1 VKQSNYNRLRRAELR
16 AAGVCVNGLGH
27 GPATHGVKCG
37 WCHDVTARGIDA
49 VLADPKYPRP
59 SGRVR
64 GLPLVIKPDRSCECE
79 CGNRKRPD
87 ADACDLCEALDAQ
100 RVQSITPRNRILA
113 HLGRV
118 DEVDAFDLYDA
129 LDVPHGKTQN
139 GYSAALG
146 RLVAEGLVERIK
158 WHGTRYRL
166 VREAA
171 RRAA

>member
-1 VKQSNYNRLRRAELR
+1 MKQSNYNRLRRAELR

-27 GPATHGVKCG
+27 GSATHGVKCG
-37 WCHDVTARGIDA
+37 WCHDVTTRGLDA

-64 GLPLVIKPDRSCECE
+64 GLPLVIKPDKLFECE
-79 CGNRKRPD
+79 CGNEKRPD
-87 ADACDLCEALDAQ
+87 ADACDSCEALDAQ
-100 RVQSITPRNRILA
+100 RWQPNSPRRRILA

-118 DEVDAFDLYDA
+118 DEVEAFDLYDA

-139 GYSAALG
+139 GYSAALS

-166 VREAA
+166 VQQK

>member
-1 VKQSNYNRLRRAELR
+1 MRQPNYNRLRRAELR

-37 WCHDVTARGIDA
+37 WCHDVTTRGIDA
-49 VLADPKYPRP
+49 VLAEPKYPRP
-59 SGRVR
+59 PKRVY
-64 GLPLVIKPDRSCECE
+64 GLPLAIKPDKSCECE
-79 CGNRKRPD
+79 CGNKKRPD

-100 RVQSITPRNRILA
+100 RMQSTSPRNRILA

-118 DEVDAFDLYDA
+118 DEVEAFDLYDA

-139 GYSAALG
+139 GYSAALS

-166 VREAA
+166 VQKQ